1 MKFLIAGLGSIGRR
15 HLHNLV
21 TLGEK
26 DIILYRTGKSTIP
39 EEELAGFASY
49 NDYQQA
55 LDAKPDAVIVS
66 NPTALHLDIAIPAAD
81 SGIHLLLEK
90 PVSHSKMRI
99 EELIKA
105 VNKNAVKVL
114 VGFQFRF
121 HPTLIQM
128 KKILS
133 AGEIGEVV
141 SARAHWGEFLP
152 NWHPWEDYRN
162 SYAARPDL
170 GGGVV
175 LTLCHPFDYLRWL
188 IGEVESLW
196 AFTSESA
203 ALPTGSESI
212 AEVGVTFSNNAT
224 GSIHLDYLQ
233 QPGSHTLD
241 VIGTKGSLRWDNST
255 GELKCFQ
262 SSTNKWT
269 SFFPAE
275 GFERNWLFIE
285 EMKSFLSLQRGETTS
300 PCTLDDGI
308 IALDIAL
315 AIHRSAAEKSLMKL
329 GR

>member
-1 MKFLIAGLGSIGRR
+1 
-15 HLHNLV
+15 
-21 TLGEK
+21 
-26 DIILYRTGKSTIP
+26 
-39 EEELAGFASY
+39 
-49 NDYQQA
+49 
-55 LDAKPDAVIVS
+55 
-66 NPTALHLDIAIPAAD
+66 
-81 SGIHLLLEK
+81 
-90 PVSHSKMRI
+90 MRI
-99 EELIKA
+99 EELKKA

-114 VGFQFRF
+114 VGFQYRF
-121 HPTLIQM
+121 HPTLNRM
-128 KKILS
+128 KEILL

-141 SARAHWGEFLP
+141 SARAHWGEYLP

-203 ALPTGSESI
+203 SLPTGSESI
-212 AEVGVTFSNNAT
+212 AEIGVTFSNNAT

-241 VIGTKGSLRWDNST
+241 IIGTKGSLRWDNST

-262 SSTNKWT
+262 SSTNKWI
-269 SFFPAE
+269 SFVPPE
-275 GFERNWLFIE
+275 GYEKNWLFIE
-285 EMKSFLSLQRGETTS
+285 EMKAFLSYLRGETNS

-308 IALDIAL
+308 KALEIAL